1 MNSFLSFQ
9 NRSIHLQ
16 IIYCLYDK
24 INEEYIIEF
33 NNFFQKSFPKCITIR
48 FWSNHPVERKREK
61 NFCSRSQSF
70 HQTWWLEPKIIQL
83 RIIGE

>member
-1 MNSFLSFQ
+1 MIKLTKNVSSNLTIFFKKVSQ
-9 NRSIHLQ
+9 NVSRYVSG
-16 IIYCLYDK
+16 
-24 INEEYIIEF
+24 
-33 NNFFQKSFPKCITIR
+33 
-48 FWSNHPVERKREK
+48 FWLNHPVERKREK